1 MKLILKET
9 VKGLGNPGDIV
20 EVKAGYARNYL
31 IPQGLSYLA
40 SAANMHKLEE
50 EKARL
55 DEETKRGFLEAGR
68 RAAQLDGVSISFQ
81 VLAAEDGKLFGSVTN
96 LDIVERLNE
105 GNLDFTIERSMVQ
118 MEDPFKMIG
127 RFTLPVRLHEE
138 VVVDIDVHIEQQ
150 EES

>member
-9 VKGLGNPGDIV
+9 VKGLGEPGDIV

-40 SAANMHKLEE
+40 NTANLRKLEE
-50 EKARL
+50 EKTRL
-55 DEETKRGFLEAGR
+55 DEETKRDYLEAKR
-68 RAAQLDGVSISFQ
+68 RAVQLEGVSISFQ

-105 GNLDFTIERSMVQ
+105 GSLDFAIDRSMVQ
-118 MEDPFKMIG
+118 MEDSFKMIG
-127 RFTLPVRLHEE
+127 KFTVVRFVTMLH
-138 VVVDIDVHIEQQ
+138 
-150 EES
+150 